1 MLLTLL
7 LIQTSLLIGLI
18 LGLGGRYITEQ
29 LAKILDRLAQ
39 IERKP
44 PSGVVRTEIA
54 KGAQLVQHSD
64 KSGVVKTKSPKEVAA
79 DNEREFNK
87 RYGI

>member
-1 MLLTLL
+1 MLIGMAIGWWFRHLTLL
-7 LIQTSLLIGLI
+7 IYHVFD
-18 LGLGGRYITEQ
+18 RVDQ
-29 LAKILDRLAQ
+29 L
-39 IERKP
+39 ERKP
-44 PSGVVRTEIA
+44 PSGVIRTEVA
-54 KGAQLVQHSD
+54 KGAQLVQHSE